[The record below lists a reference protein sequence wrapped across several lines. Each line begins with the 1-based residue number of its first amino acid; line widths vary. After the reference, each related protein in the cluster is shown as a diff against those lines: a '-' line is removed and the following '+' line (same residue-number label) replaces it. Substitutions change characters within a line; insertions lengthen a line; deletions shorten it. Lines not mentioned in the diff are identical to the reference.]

1 MAANLLNGINAY
13 RTSSSLAGMIANPL
27 QSVGGGEFSVMLEK
41 AFDHLRGSINKSEA
55 ISAKSLVKEANL
67 VDLVTAISEA
77 ETMLQTAMT
86 MRDKVITA
94 YQDILKMPV

>member
-27 QSVGGGEFSVMLEK
+27 QGAGGEFSVMLEK

-55 ISAKSLVKEANL
+55 ISAKSLVREANL

-77 ETMLQTAMT
+77 ETMLQTTMT
-86 MRDKVITA
+86 IRDKVITA
-94 YQDILKMPV
+94 YQDVLKMPV